1 MFILLH
7 CRHQLYLTCQIQFF
21 VKKMHLSMISFLVML
36 SILSPCLSMS
46 LVPAMYQVTSKRTP
60 YLTNQYNSTPLVQEQ
75 DFLTSPHYPRLTGVY
90 SRLEE
95 EEEMNAPV
103 YQKVDL
109 ITGKAGAAYLCRRE
123 GGEYRL
129 LNIILR

>member
-1 MFILLH
+1 M
-7 CRHQLYLTCQIQFF
+7 YLGKIT
-21 VKKMHLSMISFLVML
+21 LLVML
-36 SILSPCLSMS
+36 SILYTCLSMS
-46 LVPAMYQVTSKRTP
+46 IFPAMYQVTSKMAP
-60 YLTNQYNSTPLVQEQ
+60 YLTNQYNSTPQ
-75 DFLTSPHYPRLTGVY
+75 DQHFLTSPHYHKLAGVY
-90 SRLEE
+90 TRLE

-109 ITGKAGAAYLCRRE
+109 ITGRAGKAYLCRRE